1 MICPNCKMAV
11 REGNVFCE
19 NCGMNFRNVV
29 IQNGTKFQG
38 NYAPSQ
44 NPVLFPANQGMGYG
58 QNPPAMAEKKP
69 ISKWILILVAEVIL
83 FVLLIYSLMRIIEK
97 NNSPERVAEN
107 YFVHMANGD
116 WEEAYQELDL
126 GEVNSNFIN
135 AEMFAKARKCTSLQ
149 VINNYQIIPDSGREE
164 YKLGQALGGDES
176 VLGKD
181 IRIDYRVK
189 GETENSSYTISLNN
203 VANSEWKVGTSYM
216 ICNDFRIIVPQGAS
230 VSVDDIA
237 LGKDYLISGDY
248 YINENR
254 MDNYSIPYL
263 FAGYHDIKVTMEG
276 MEDVVDIFAAGYD
289 SSIQY
294 MLENMQVKSEVLE
307 SLLQKAADN
316 MKQIYSAAMAGK
328 NFNTIKSLFTE
339 DEEILDQI
347 RESYEYL
354 LSELH
359 EKNAQPTKISFR
371 NLQGNINGY
380 ETMVDVSFE
389 YQVEYTYEDSWDGSL
404 KNDVS
409 EDNEN
414 LKFNFV
420 KENGNWVQ
428 TNLGCSVLDY

>member
-1 MICPNCKMAV
+1 MICPNCKMVV
-11 REGNVFCE
+11 REGAMFCE
-19 NCGMNFRNVV
+19 NCGMDVRNMYM
-29 IQNGTKFQG
+29 QNGERIPR
-38 NYAPSQ
+38 NYPSNQ
-44 NPVLFPANQGMGYG
+44 NPNSFPVAQGSGYG
-58 QNPPAMAEKKP
+58 RSSQAAAENKP
-69 ISKWILILVAEVIL
+69 ISKWFIILAVEALVFFA
-83 FVLLIYSLMRIIEK
+83 LIYGIKRNVEVNS
-97 NNSPERVAEN
+97 SPEHVAAN
-107 YFVHMANGD
+107 YFIHMANGD

-135 AEMFAKARKCTSLQ
+135 AEMFAKAQKRTSLGI
-149 VINNYQIIPDSGREE
+149 INNYQIISDSGREE
-164 YKLGQALGGDES
+164 YKVGQALGGDES

-189 GETENSSYTISLNN
+189 GETENSYYTISLNN

-216 ICNDFRIIVPQGAS
+216 ICDDFRIIVPQGAS

-237 LGKDYLISGDY
+237 LEKDYLISEDY

-276 MEDVVDIFAAGYD
+276 MEDVVDTFAAGCD
-289 SSIQY
+289 GSIQY
-294 MLENMQVKSEVLE
+294 TLEYMKMKPE
-307 SLLQKAADN
+307 SIDVLLQKAGEN
-316 MKQIYSAAMAGK
+316 MQQIYSAAMAGK
-328 NFNTIKSLFTE
+328 NFNTIRNLFTE
-339 DEEILDQI
+339 DEEILAQI

-354 LSELH
+354 LSDLH
-359 EKNAQPTKISFR
+359 EGNLQPTKISFR

-380 ETMVDVSFE
+380 ETMVDVDFE

-428 TNLGCSVLDY
+428 INLGCSVLDY